1 MNIVDFTTYIVT
13 NMVKNPDLV
22 KVSSFKGEEETTII
36 AILVSNDDMGAIIGK
51 NGKNAKALKTII
63 RAHAYLNNI
72 KNIKI
77 NIDAF

>member
-1 MNIVDFTTYIVT
+1 MNIVDFTTYIIT

-22 KVSSFKGEEETTII
+22 KINSFEGDEDSLILE
-36 AILVSNDDMGAIIGK
+36 ILVSNDDMGIVIGR

>member
-1 MNIVDFTTYIVT
+1 MNIVDFTTYIIT

-22 KVSSFKGEEETTII
+22 KVNSFEGDEDSLILE
-36 AILVSNDDMGAIIGK
+36 ILVSNDDMGIVIGR